1 MPRPFLIQLPFTL
14 NIRCFAFL
22 IPNWRYHSVNN
33 KASLNSVS
41 NSQPTSYTTLSDRSQ
56 YRPCRVTVPDL
67 ERPIAAIKF
76 QERYYSLFRVV
87 ADSQRA
93 DILAQRLV
101 ERGDAVILT
110 ATAKGSAIWVEEANA
125 SPAKSQSN
133 SGKPAPPS
141 GAASNSP
148 YQIIT
153 SSNLYQKGTIR
164 VPDLNDL
171 LQGIEFE
178 ERYYSLFQS
187 FSDWQ
192 RASEIASRLTEKG
205 DRIVIL
211 ADSPQYSLWI
221 LEPEAKWIG

>member
-1 MPRPFLIQLPFTL
+1 M
-14 NIRCFAFL
+14 
-22 IPNWRYHSVNN
+22 
-33 KASLNSVS
+33 S

-56 YRPCRVTVPDL
+56 YQHCRITVPDL

-76 QERYYSLFRVV
+76 QDRYYSLFRVV
-87 ADSQRA
+87 ADPKRA
-93 DILAQRLV
+93 DILAQRLA

-125 SPAKSQSN
+125 SPVSSTKSKSD
-133 SGKPAPPS
+133 KPAPPS
-141 GAASNSP
+141 GVTSTASNLP

-164 VPDLNDL
+164 VPDLNDP

-178 ERYYSLFQS
+178 QQHYSLFQS

-192 RASEIASRLTEKG
+192 RASDIALRLAEKG

-221 LEPEAKWIG
+221 LEPEAKWIA